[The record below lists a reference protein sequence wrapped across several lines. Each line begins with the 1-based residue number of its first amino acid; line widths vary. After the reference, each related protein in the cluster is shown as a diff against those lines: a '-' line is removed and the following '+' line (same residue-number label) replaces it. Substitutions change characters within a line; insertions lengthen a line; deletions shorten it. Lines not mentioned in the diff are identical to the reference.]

1 MAVVR
6 ANYCKRGASARNIAK
21 ANISYIQTR
30 PGRDKERLTR
40 TLFGPAGNM
49 GRAEAYQ
56 FITDAPEGT
65 YFYRLKL
72 SPDPMLE
79 DGKRDLNMHK
89 LTRAIMKRLEKRL
102 KTAIPWAA
110 ALHDDHTD
118 IRHVH
123 ILAAIPRRLNMYE
136 LEFLIREAT
145 ALSQAQR
152 RFLDL
157 SADRQDR
164 GVSRLPWQQPE
175 SQPMLKTGK
184 YTAQPSLTHYQKS
197 SPQSPVP
204 RWGRPPKLAHPSCTC
219 PRCLMP
225 QSHIGH
231 RGSHQCPACGLML
244 HKKKALSLKRALEQ
258 GRGLERA
265 Q

>member
-6 ANYCKRGASARNIAK
+6 ANYCKQGKTERTIAK

-40 TLFGPAGNM
+40 TLFGPSGNM
-49 GRAEAYQ
+49 GRAEAHQ
-56 FITDAPEGT
+56 FITDAPKGT

-89 LTRAIMKRLEKRL
+89 LTRAMMKRLEKRL

-123 ILAAIPRRLNMYE
+123 ILAAIPRRLNTYE
-136 LEFLIREAT
+136 LEWLIREAT
-145 ALSQAQR
+145 SLSQAQR
-152 RFLDL
+152 RFLD
-157 SADRQDR
+157 R
-164 GVSRLPWQQPE
+164 GVSRLSWQERVPTK
-175 SQPMLKTGK
+175 PLKTGK
-184 YTAQPSLTHYQKS
+184 YTFLSATRTEAGKYPA
-197 SPQSPVP
+197 PQRH
-204 RWGRPPKLAHPSCTC
+204 RWGRVPRLQSSCIC
-219 PRCLMP
+219 PRCHMP
-225 QSHIGH
+225 QSHNGH
-231 RGSHQCPACGLML
+231 RGSHLCAACGRRL
-244 HKKKALSLKRALEQ
+244 HKGKERSSRRALEQ

-265 Q
+265 R

>member
-6 ANYCKRGASARNIAK
+6 ANYCKQGKTERTIAK

-40 TLFGPAGNM
+40 TLFGPSGSM

-56 FITDAPEGT
+56 FITDAPAGT

-72 SPDPMLE
+72 SPDPLLE

-89 LTRAIMKRLEKRL
+89 LTRAMMIRLEKRM

-123 ILAAIPRRLNMYE
+123 ILAALPRRLNMYE

-152 RFLDL
+152 RFLD
-157 SADRQDR
+157 R
-164 GVSRLPWQQPE
+164 GASRLPWQQTAQHP
-175 SQPMLKTGK
+175 LTVGK
-184 YTAQPSLTHYQKS
+184 YRSQSVDRQSASHSLLPPTHRGGG
-197 SPQSPVP
+197 VP
-204 RWGRPPKLAHPSCTC
+204 KIVPPTSCTC
-219 PRCLMP
+219 PRCHRP
-225 QSHIGH
+225 QTHTGH
-231 RGSHQCPACGLML
+231 RGSHLCASCGLML
-244 HKKKALSLKRALEQ
+244 HKKNEQ
-258 GRGLERA
+258 TLQRSRGRGLERA
-265 Q
+265 L

>member
-6 ANYCKRGASARNIAK
+6 ANYCKRGRGERNIAK

-30 PGRDKERLTR
+30 PGKEKERLTR
-40 TLFGPAGNM
+40 TLFGPTGAM
-49 GRAEAYQ
+49 GRQEAYQ
-56 FITDAPEGT
+56 FITDAPKGT

-79 DGKRDLNMHK
+79 DVKRDLNMQK
-89 LTRAIMKRLEKRL
+89 LTRAMMKRLEKRL

-123 ILAAIPRRLNMYE
+123 ILAAIPRRLQQYD

-145 ALSQAQR
+145 QLSLSQR
-152 RFLDL
+152 RYL
-157 SADRQDR
+157 DR
-164 GVSRLPWQQPE
+164 GESKLPWQEHMPE
-175 SQPMLKTGK
+175 KPLKRGK
-184 YTAQPSLTHYQKS
+184 YT
-197 SPQSPVP
+197 
-204 RWGRPPKLAHPSCTC
+204 SCTC
-219 PRCLMP
+219 PRCHMP
-225 QSHIGH
+225 QSHTGH
-231 RGSHQCPACGLML
+231 WGSHLCASCGLML
-244 HKKKALSLKRALEQ
+244 HKKKVQTLQRSR

-265 Q
+265 L

>member
-6 ANYCKRGASARNIAK
+6 ANYCKRGQTERTIAK

-40 TLFGPAGNM
+40 TLFGPSGPL
-49 GRAEAYQ
+49 GRYEAYQ
-56 FITDAPEGT
+56 FINAAPEGA

-79 DGKRDLNMHK
+79 DVKRDLNMQK
-89 LTRAIMKRLEKRL
+89 LTRAMMKRLEKRL

-136 LEFLIREAT
+136 LEFLIWEAT

-152 RFLDL
+152 RFLD
-157 SADRQDR
+157 R
-164 GVSRLPWQQPE
+164 GVSRLPWQQTAQQPLKNGKYR
-175 SQPMLKTGK
+175 SQPVDRRSPYHSLLPPMHRGGRVPKI
-184 YTAQPSLTHYQKS
+184 TAIT
-197 SPQSPVP
+197 
-204 RWGRPPKLAHPSCTC
+204 SCTC
-219 PRCLMP
+219 PRCHMP
-225 QSHIGH
+225 QSHNGH

-244 HKKKALSLKRALEQ
+244 HKKKELSLRRAMEQ
-258 GRGLERA
+258 GRGLERVR
-265 Q
+265 

>member
-40 TLFGPAGNM
+40 TLFGPSGSM

-56 FITDAPEGT
+56 FITAAPEGT

-79 DGKRDLNMHK
+79 DVKRDITMHK
-89 LTRAIMKRLEKRL
+89 LTRYLMRRLEKRL

-123 ILAAIPRRLNMYE
+123 ILAAIPRRLNMDE

-152 RFLDL
+152 RFLD
-157 SADRQDR
+157 R
-164 GVSRLPWQQPE
+164 GVSRLPWQQTAQQPLKRGKYR
-175 SQPMLKTGK
+175 SQPVDRRSA
-184 YTAQPSLTHYQKS
+184 YHSLLPPLHRGGS
-197 SPQSPVP
+197 VPQIPA
-204 RWGRPPKLAHPSCTC
+204 LTSCTC
-219 PRCLMP
+219 PRCHMP
-225 QSHIGH
+225 QSHNGH
-231 RGSHQCPACGLML
+231 RGSHQCPSCGLML
-244 HKKKALSLKRALEQ
+244 HTKKEQSLRRALEQ
-258 GRGLERA
+258 GRGLERVR
-265 Q
+265 